1 MAVGGVNETNVSQ
14 FLKAG
19 FAGAAA
25 GSNLVPRK
33 STDGNLELIRQKARL
48 YVQAMERRHK
58 AMAFIV
64 QNMTWPM
71 VKERLEVCSTAIVPI
86 GSTEQHGYHLLW
98 EPTSSW
104 RNIWRGS
111 YPTAPGRWYFQHSI
125 SAIPGYGATG
135 SAPYPSLRTIC
146 SLY

>member
-1 MAVGGVNETNVSQ
+1 MA
-14 FLKAG
+14 
-19 FAGAAA
+19 
-25 GSNLVPRK
+25 
-33 STDGNLELIRQKARL
+33 
-48 YVQAMERRHK
+48 Y
-58 AMAFIV
+58 IV

-86 GSTEQHGYHLLW
+86 GSTEQHGYHLPLGTDVFLA
-98 EPTSSW
+98 EHLARLISDRT
-104 RNIWRGS
+104 G
-111 YPTAPGRWYFQHSI
+111 ALYFKHSI